1 MRHHNRPRGRTLRK
15 AALSAALLG
24 LTLAAPTFAGP
35 PPDAAKVAQN
45 PSVRQ
50 VAQADTDFGFR
61 LLAQLAPEKGHANV
75 FFSPFSISQA
85 LGLALNGAAGTTRQ
99 GIASTLGLGAMT
111 TGEVNAANG
120 LLLPSLENPDP
131 QVQINVANALWLQTG
146 ETFRPTFQ
154 AACKQAYGAD
164 METLNLRGPSGA
176 PTINGWVKAKTHGKI
191 DKLVSA
197 FDLRAA
203 TSVLTNAVYFHGQ
216 WSTPFNKAA
225 TQTAPFT
232 RADGTQKQVPLMTR
246 TGKLSYLKGDGFQAV
261 RLPYG
266 QGRLAM
272 YVFLPKTASGLDGF
286 VGTATAARFSGWVA
300 AMHPAQVS
308 LFLPRFH
315 ADDSRRLKEPLSQMG
330 MAKAF
335 GRHADFSLM
344 SQRPNA
350 IGEVIH
356 KATLDVDEE
365 GTTATAATGVVM
377 MRSQAMQFLPPVVV
391 RVDHP
396 FLCVLRDDATGAVLF
411 LGAIREA

>member
-1 MRHHNRPRGRTLRK
+1 MRLRNRPHGRAFRK

-24 LTLAAPTFAGP
+24 LTLAASAFAGT

-45 PSVRQ
+45 PGVHQ

-61 LLAQLAPEKGHANV
+61 LLARLAPEKGHANV

-131 QVQINVANALWLQTG
+131 LVELNVANALWLQTG

-154 AACKQAYGAD
+154 SACKRFYGAD
-164 METLNLRGPSGA
+164 TKTLNLRGPEGA
-176 PTINGWVKAKTHGKI
+176 PAINGWVKAKTHGKI

-197 FDLRAA
+197 FDLRGA
-203 TSVLTNAVYFHGQ
+203 TAVLTNAVYFHGQ
-216 WSTPFNKAA
+216 WSTPFNKSA
-225 TQTAPFT
+225 TQPAPFT
-232 RADGTQKQVPLMTR
+232 LTDGTQKQVPLMTR

-272 YVFLPKTASGLDGF
+272 YVFLPDTPSGLDGF
-286 VGTATAARFSGWVA
+286 VSTATAARFDGWVG

-330 MAKAF
+330 MGKAF
-335 GRHADFSLM
+335 SRHADFSLM
-344 SQRPNA
+344 AERPNA
-350 IGEVIH
+350 IGEVVH

-365 GTTATAATGVVM
+365 GTTATAATGVIM
-377 MRSQAMQFLPPVVV
+377 MRSLAMPYSPPVVV

>member
-1 MRHHNRPRGRTLRK
+1 MRLPKRPQGRFRK
-15 AALSAALLG
+15 AALSAAILG
-24 LTLAAPTFAGP
+24 LTLAAPTLAEP
-35 PPDAAKVAQN
+35 PPEAAKVAQN
-45 PSVRQ
+45 PGVHQ

-61 LLAQLAPEKGHANV
+61 LLARLVPEKPDANV

-85 LGLALNGAAGTTRQ
+85 LSLALNGAAGTTRQ
-99 GIASTLGLGAMT
+99 SITETLGLGSMT

-120 LLLPSLENPDP
+120 LRLPSLENPDP
-131 QVQINVANALWLQTG
+131 QVKLSVANALWLQTG

-154 AACKQAYGAD
+154 KACKQFYGAD
-164 METLNLRGPSGA
+164 TRTLNLRGPSGA

-191 DKLVSA
+191 DNLVSA
-197 FDLRAA
+197 SDLHRA
-203 TSVLTNAVYFHGQ
+203 TSVLTNAIYFHGQ
-216 WSTPFNKAA
+216 WSTPFSKSA

-232 RADGTQKQVPLMTR
+232 LADGMQKQVPLMTR
-246 TGKLSYLKGDGFQAV
+246 TGKLSYLKENGFQAV

-266 QGRLAM
+266 TGRLAM
-272 YVFLPKTASGLDGF
+272 YVFLPDAPSGLNTF
-286 VGTATAARFSGWVA
+286 LATATAAHWNGWMA

-344 SQRPNA
+344 SEHPNA

-365 GTTATAATGVVM
+365 GTTATAATGVIM
-377 MRSQAMQFLPPVVV
+377 LRSLAMPYLPPVIV

-396 FLCVLRDDATGAVLF
+396 FLCVLRDDATGTVLF
-411 LGAIREA
+411 LGAIREV